1 MTNKTTVPKDAN
13 IQAEIAHPGMM
24 GDGSEEQNLDE
35 PGNPSA
41 RIKKKGNY
49 ILDSLGFSGYILAG
63 N

>member
-41 RIKKKGNY
+41 RIKKKDVDAAFGKT
-49 ILDSLGFSGYILAG
+49 SRKTTS
-63 N
+63 